1 MAEVAVR
8 MLCKYV
14 VCVIPQF
21 RIIQVAACFKDGVK
35 VRLNHDEPH
44 DHFQIVHDHSN
55 AFINFIYKMR
65 NWNHFTK

>member
-21 RIIQVAACFKDGVK
+21 RIIQVAACFEDGVK
-35 VRLNHDEPH
+35 VGLNHDEAH
-44 DHFQIVHDHSN
+44 DLETDGKN
-55 AFINFIYKMR
+55 R
-65 NWNHFTK
+65 N